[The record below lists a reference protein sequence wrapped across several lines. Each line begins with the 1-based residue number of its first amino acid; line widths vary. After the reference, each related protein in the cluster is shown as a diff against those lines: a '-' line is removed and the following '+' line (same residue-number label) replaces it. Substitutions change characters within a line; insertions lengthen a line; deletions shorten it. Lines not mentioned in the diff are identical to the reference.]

1 MVAQTGM
8 GKTEAGLLWIGNHKG
23 FCLPIPFAINAIY
36 NRLRKDMLV
45 NSDKIDEQ
53 VGILHSEQ
61 LEYYT
66 KNIEGSDEDIYEY
79 VKRGNN
85 FHCR

>member
-1 MVAQTGM
+1 
-8 GKTEAGLLWIGNHKG
+8 
-23 FCLPIPFAINAIY
+23 
-36 NRLRKDMLV
+36 MLV

-85 FHCR
+85 FRHAEYFNIRSAF

>member
-1 MVAQTGM
+1 M
-8 GKTEAGLLWIGNHKG
+8 
-23 FCLPIPFAINAIY
+23 PIRTAINAIY

-79 VKRGNN
+79 VKEGNN
-85 FHCR
+85 FRCR